1 MLKVEHLRAFYGK
14 AQALEDI
21 SFEVNQGEII
31 CILGNNGAGKSTTLM
46 SISGVMKQKEGVI
59 HFKGSDIGKKQPHE
73 IVALGISQ
81 VPEGRRIFPT
91 LTVEENLKMGGFL
104 KKRIDKEKIA
114 EIYELFPRLKERKN
128 QLGGS
133 LSGGEQQMLA
143 IGRALIS
150 EPQLL
155 MLDEPSLGLAPQ
167 IIDMIFDSIIS
178 LRKRGMTILLIEQ
191 NAELALEVSDRAY
204 VIELG
209 RTVLTADSETLRKDR
224 SIQSI
229 YMGQQHLLHG

>member
-1 MLKVEHLRAFYGK
+1 MLKVEHLKAYYGN

-46 SISGVMKQKEGVI
+46 SISGVMKRKEGLI
-59 HFKGSDIGKKQPHE
+59 EFQHTDISKRHPHE
-73 IVALGISQ
+73 IVSLGISQ

-91 LTVEENLKMGGFL
+91 LTVEENLRMGGFL
-104 KKRIDKEKIA
+104 KKRISSTKIE
-114 EIYELFPRLKERKN
+114 EIFQLFPRLKERRN

-143 IGRALIS
+143 IGRALIG
-150 EPQLL
+150 EPKLL

-178 LRKRGMTILLIEQ
+178 LRKAGMTILLIEQ
-191 NAELALEVSDRAY
+191 NVELALEVSDRAY

-209 RTVLTADSETLRKDR
+209 RTVLTGDSDTLRKDR

-229 YMGQQHLLHG
+229 YMGQQHVLHG